1 MLIFK
6 NSIIQTIIFFPI
18 YFLLINRTF
27 KDNLYILQKID
38 QIRLSKFVKINYQN
52 KLEKFIYQLIE
63 NYKECIYFYLFI
75 YFQVNCRI
83 ITE

>member
-38 QIRLSKFVKINYQN
+38 QIRFIKICQN
-52 KLEKFIYQLIE
+52 KLSK
-63 NYKECIYFYLFI
+63 
-75 YFQVNCRI
+75 
-83 ITE
+83 